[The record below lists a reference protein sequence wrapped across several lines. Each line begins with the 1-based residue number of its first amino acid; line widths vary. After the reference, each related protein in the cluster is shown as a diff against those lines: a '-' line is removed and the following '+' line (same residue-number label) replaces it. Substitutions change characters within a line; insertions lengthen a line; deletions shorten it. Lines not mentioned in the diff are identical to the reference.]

1 MVKRIMLA
9 AVCVFLCA
17 FVYAGDA
24 AAFVDLGFSKDGR
37 VYMFA
42 QHGSTDKLW
51 QGFAEIYSVDIE
63 KNDYIH
69 SGCFKTSASAQTE
82 GINGSTVYE
91 KLFEKNKAYIRAVSP
106 EPADLKHTLYIKNL
120 NKEPLEEIVFTD
132 FEGSTEENPV
142 FFHIRLIPWF
152 SGKTASSKSSF
163 FISVER
169 KDKNGTLLSKHV
181 AGNPDIKRTG
191 VTDYTIE
198 KIMRSPDNKSL
209 IFAVEKK
216 LTSSTGVSVRYMT
229 EALRLK

>member
-1 MVKRIMLA
+1 MLA
-9 AVCVFLCA
+9 AVCVFLCT
-17 FVYAGDA
+17 FVNAGDA

-51 QGFAEIYSVDIE
+51 QGFAEI
-63 KNDYIH
+63 

-198 KIMRSPDNKSL
+198 KIIRSPDNKSL